1 VKKRSARAV
10 HSLRL
15 CTYLHIAYR
24 VKLVFLTRDTRSRIR
39 GPAVTIFMLWLRD
52 FVVYD
57 KFPHVLWSRD
67 IKRKG
72 RGWMLQRAVW
82 RIEKTRC
89 TGARMVLTAKNGP
102 IFYGRAI
109 EKAFGAE

>member
-1 VKKRSARAV
+1 MEGKGVVKKRSTRAV

-15 CTYLHIAYR
+15 FTCLHIAYR
-24 VKLVFLTRDTRSRIR
+24 VKLVFLARDTRSRIR
-39 GPAVTIFMLWLRD
+39 GPAVMIFMLWLRD

-57 KFPHVLWSRD
+57 NFLHVLWSRD

-82 RIEKTRC
+82 KIEKTGC
-89 TGARMVLTAKNGP
+89 TGVRTVLTTKNGP
-102 IFYGRAI
+102 ILWASH
-109 EKAFGAE
+109 